1 MTEKNEE
8 LEELTPVGEGVEE
21 EHQKLPEDEDDT
33 GRKPDDDESD
43 DDEDEDEDDDEEEGR
58 LADDEDDD
66 DEKRDRRRQ
75 ERKTRRQRQKEA
87 RDRDKK
93 ELDFLRRRNE
103 DLERKFSS
111 EIADL
116 DARIGQ
122 SEVQQI
128 DQLIGRKKADIK
140 LADQVI
146 AKAISSG
153 DGDAYAEAQNI
164 RDGLRDELTRL
175 TYAKQ
180 TVSSRSERKAVD
192 PALVTHAQ
200 EWMRDHSWWD
210 PNGSDEDSRAVS
222 RIDAQLVQ
230 EGLDPT
236 TSDYWRELSNR
247 VEQALPHRY
256 HSNGDASGGRGT
268 TTKKK
273 TQANKGPTF
282 STGGRERPLRKGE
295 VYISPERR
303 QAMEDAGVWDDPEL
317 RQKYLRQ
324 YAKYDREHGVNT

>member
-1 MTEKNEE
+1 MTEKKEE
-8 LEELTPVGEGVEE
+8 LEEMTPVGEGAQDEYE
-21 EHQKLPEDEDDT
+21 KPEDEDET
-33 GRKPDDDESD
+33 GRKPEDDDD
-43 DDEDEDEDDDEEEGR
+43 GDEDEDDDDEEEDEQ
-58 LADDEDDD
+58 LADDDDDD
-66 DEKRDRRRQ
+66 DEEKKERRRV

-87 RDRDKK
+87 RNRDKK

-103 DLERKFSS
+103 DLERRFSS

-122 SEVQQI
+122 SESQQI
-128 DQLIGRKKADIK
+128 DQLIAKKKADIK

-146 AKAISSG
+146 SKAISSQ
-153 DGDAYAEAQNI
+153 DGDAYSEAQNI

-175 TYAKQ
+175 SYAKQ
-180 TVSSRSERKAVD
+180 TIASRSERKAPD
-192 PALVTHAQ
+192 PALVNHAQ
-200 EWMRDHSWWD
+200 NWMRDHSWWD
-210 PNGSDEDSRAVS
+210 PNGGDEDSRTVS

-236 TSDYWRELSNR
+236 TSEYWDELSNR
-247 VEQALPHRY
+247 VEEAMPHRY
-256 HSNGDASGGRGT
+256 KSSNGDAS
-268 TTKKK
+268 KKK
-273 TQANKGPTF
+273 KKSQANKGPTF

-303 QAMEDAGVWDDPEL
+303 QAMEEAGVWDDPDL

-324 YAKYDREHGVNT
+324 YAKYDREHGINR